1 MKKFYNKKKNLPQL
15 MIFNQADVA
24 TVEVQKNKFTVVTRQ
39 ITNGGACL
47 ELWAVEIV
55 KNGKNY
61 PVAIYSDNLLAQTEI
76 NRLLKFIED
85 FRPNEGFQFAEDDF
99 VKSAVELYEE
109 LSVAGYF

>member
-1 MKKFYNKKKNLPQL
+1 MKKYHKKKLPKL

-24 TVEVQKNKFTVVTRQ
+24 TVEVQKGQFTVVTRQ

-55 KNGKNY
+55 KNGENY
-61 PVAIYSDNLLAQTEI
+61 PVAIYSDNLSAQIEI
-76 NRLLKFIED
+76 NRLLKFIDD
-85 FRPNEGFQFAEDDF
+85 FRPNQGFQFAEDDS